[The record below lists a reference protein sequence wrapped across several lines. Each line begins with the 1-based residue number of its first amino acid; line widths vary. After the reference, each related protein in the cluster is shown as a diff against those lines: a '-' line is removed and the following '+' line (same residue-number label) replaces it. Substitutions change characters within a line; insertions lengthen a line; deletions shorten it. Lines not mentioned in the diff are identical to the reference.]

1 MKLENALPR
10 LHVASPCHANWDQME
25 GDARARFCQQCQ
37 KHVYNLSAMSAGDAA
52 RLIQEKEGKFCARF
66 YRRADGTVLH
76 AEDCPVGFAARQ
88 WRRVK
93 HFASAAASL
102 MLLLFG
108 ANKSLA
114 GEQKDEGKKSQGETP
129 RMTMG
134 EICLTPPPSPTPT
147 PKPTPTPR
155 PPTAP

>member
-10 LHVASPCHANWDQME
+10 IHVASPCHANWDQMK
-25 GDARARFCQQCQ
+25 GDDRARFCQQCR
-37 KHVYNLSAMSAGDAA
+37 KHVYNLSALSATAAA

-93 HFASAAASL
+93 HFASAVASL
-102 MLLLFG
+102 VLLLFST
-108 ANKSLA
+108 NKSLA
-114 GEQKDEGKKSQGETP
+114 GEQKDGGKKSQDQTNP
-129 RMTMG
+129 RTTMG
-134 EICLTPPPSPTPT
+134 EICLTPPPSPTP
-147 PKPTPTPR
+147 KPTPTPR
-155 PPTAP
+155 PPTTP